1 MCQPVNLPVVDQT
14 ASNDQSALFAE
25 ELLQILN
32 HGATALMISIGHR
45 TGLFDSM
52 AKYPPGDSHR
62 LAESAG
68 LNERYVREWLGAMV
82 TAGIVTYVAED
93 GSYSLPQAHAGLLT
107 RDASP
112 DNVAVFAQYIP
123 LLGQVED
130 DIIDCFYNGGGV
142 PYTRFKRF
150 HEVMAEDS
158 GQTVVSALFEHIL
171 PLIDGQLSRL
181 EQGIDVLDV
190 GCGRGQAL
198 LSLAKAFPNS
208 NFTGYDFSSDAIHW
222 ARQEAQR
229 QGLSNLLF
237 EVKDAASM
245 DETEEYD
252 WIVTFDA
259 IHDQKSP
266 DRVLAAIHQAL
277 RDDGVYL
284 MQDIKGSS
292 HLHNN
297 LDHPIGPLLYTLST
311 MHCMTVSLAQEG
323 AGLGTV
329 WGKELALQMLSEAGF
344 KQVEVKELE
353 HDFQNYFYIMHKN

>member
-1 MCQPVNLPVVDQT
+1 MCQPALPTVDPTDVNDPC
-14 ASNDQSALFAE
+14 ALFAE

-45 TGLFDSM
+45 TGLFDAM
-52 AKYPPGDSHR
+52 AKHPPGDSHGV
-62 LAESAG
+62 AAAAG

-82 TAGIVTYVAED
+82 TAGIVSYDAEE
-93 GSYSLPQAHAGLLT
+93 GNYRLPASHAALLT
-107 RDASP
+107 REASP

-171 PLIDGQLSRL
+171 PLMEGQLSRL
-181 EQGIDVLDV
+181 RQGIDVLDV

-198 LSLAKAFPNS
+198 LLLAKAFPNS
-208 NFTGYDFSSDAIHW
+208 RFTGYDFSREAIDW
-222 ARQEAQR
+222 ARQEAER
-229 QGLSNLLF
+229 QGLGNLLF
-237 EVKDAASM
+237 EVRDAACI
-245 DETEEYD
+245 DELAAYD

-266 DRVLAAIHQAL
+266 DLVLSAINRAL

-329 WGKELALQMLSEAGF
+329 WGRELALKMLHEAGF
-344 KQVEVKELE
+344 KRVEVKELE
-353 HDFQNYFYIMHKN
+353 HDFQNYFYIIRKT

>member
-1 MCQPVNLPVVDQT
+1 MCQPALPVVGQT
-14 ASNDQSALFAE
+14 ETNDPTALFAE

-45 TGLFDSM
+45 TGLFDAM
-52 AKYPPGDSHR
+52 AKHPPGDSP
-62 LAESAG
+62 AVAASAG
-68 LNERYVREWLGAMV
+68 LDERYVREWLGAMV
-82 TAGIVTYVAED
+82 TAGIVSYDAQQ
-93 GSYSLPQAHAGLLT
+93 GSYRLPAHHAALLT
-107 RDASP
+107 RDATP

-142 PYTRFKRF
+142 PYSRFQRF

-190 GCGRGQAL
+190 GCGRGKAL
-198 LSLAKAFPNS
+198 LLLAKAFPDS
-208 NFTGYDFSSDAIHW
+208 RFTGYDFSREAIDW
-222 ARQEAQR
+222 ARQEAER
-229 QGLSNLLF
+229 QGLSNLFF
-237 EVKDAASM
+237 EVRDAATI
-245 DETEEYD
+245 DERDAYD

-266 DRVLAAIHQAL
+266 DLVLAAINRAL

-329 WGKELALQMLSEAGF
+329 WGRELALQMLHEAGF

-353 HDFQNYFYIMHKN
+353 HDFQNYFYIIRKG